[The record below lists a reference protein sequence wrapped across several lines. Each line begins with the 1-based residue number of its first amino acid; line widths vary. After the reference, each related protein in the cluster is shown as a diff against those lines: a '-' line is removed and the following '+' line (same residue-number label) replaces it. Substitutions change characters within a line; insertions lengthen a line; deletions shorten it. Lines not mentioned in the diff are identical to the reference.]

1 MACAIVYPHP
11 PRCQSRRLLAQ
22 VSLDNNIRPKLADG
36 EVAQADNAT
45 ERVEGFDTADE
56 VWGEGED
63 EPVGEALFEERLND
77 SRAAFD
83 HESFD
88 FEFAEQI
95 EQGVEVNAA
104 VRGGGQA
111 VDFCAEGF
119 NFRLAFGIGISDGD
133 PQGVSRMFEEV
144 GRERNPKVTVEDNR
158 ARVGAGGESN
168 GESRIVNQNRADA
181 DEDRIVRGAQFVSHF
196 HRLGTAEF
204 ETLAGEGDTAVE

>member
-22 VSLDNNIRPKLADG
+22 ASLDNNIRPKLANGGVVERDD
-36 EVAQADNAT
+36 VA

-56 VWGEGED
+56 VRGEGED

-104 VRGGGQA
+104 VRGGG
-111 VDFCAEGF
+111 
-119 NFRLAFGIGISDGD
+119 
-133 PQGVSRMFEEV
+133 
-144 GRERNPKVTVEDNR
+144 
-158 ARVGAGGESN
+158 
-168 GESRIVNQNRADA
+168 
-181 DEDRIVRGAQFVSHF
+181 
-196 HRLGTAEF
+196 
-204 ETLAGEGDTAVE
+204 